1 MKNILKFILCHQEM
15 WFQPNNKISPSPAT
29 LHSARHSHPHSHAPP
44 PHLGHNRTYTQTTIT
59 RLKKPPNT
67 VSATLRQT
75 SQSFED
81 ESTLMKTTTTNNS
94 TLSSMFMCASE
105 TAGIVGCP
113 RATTPL
119 HRPVRLA
126 PLLTASAVPFVQ
138 SQSQHPRSGGLL
150 TRHRIAPL
158 PPPPSTS
165 SSSNPNNTT
174 IISTTQQ
181 PILAILPKTP
191 SSTVESHI
199 SKLQPRRD
207 KDNKVEP
214 IEHIDHV

>member
-1 MKNILKFILCHQEM
+1 M
-15 WFQPNNKISPSPAT
+15 WFQPNNKISPSPGT
-29 LHSARHSHPHSHAPP
+29 LPLHSARHSHPHSHAPP

-105 TAGIVGCP
+105 TAGIGGGGGCP

-158 PPPPSTS
+158 PLPPSTS